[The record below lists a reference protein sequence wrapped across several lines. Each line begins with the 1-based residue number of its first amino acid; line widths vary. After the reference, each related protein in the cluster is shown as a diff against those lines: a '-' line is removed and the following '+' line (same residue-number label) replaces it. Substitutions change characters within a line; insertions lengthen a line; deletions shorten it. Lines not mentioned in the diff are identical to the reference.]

1 MTGTTGRRA
10 AIPADPAL
18 QDFGPARFDAVGAL
32 ERRDGVV
39 WIKIHRVT
47 AIKTSY
53 KWLFLWDYTF
63 YKWGDL
69 LVLITDKWP

>member
-1 MTGTTGRRA
+1 MAMCITLSHRRDRYDRSQGCD
-10 AIPADPAL
+10 PADPAL

-63 YKWGDL
+63 YKWG
-69 LVLITDKWP
+69 